1 MVDQQQLNKGM
12 NRRQLLQA
20 AAAAG
25 VMLSGPV
32 LGCCSSLPSCTP
44 VGPDDGKTLVL
55 THANIIDVLDGQVLS
70 DRVLVIRSGVIESIS
85 DRMPAPQEGRP
96 VYDLKNRY
104 VIPGLIDAHCHT
116 TLTGETGLKISGLL
130 TTYCQVKRNYQQ
142 QLIHGVTTVRDMG
155 AMPKLLASM
164 LEKIELGEM
173 AGPRVVYCNAF
184 TNIHGGHPDIDQK
197 EVSRFSD
204 LAVLF
209 IGDPNLWFNDIDA
222 LKKGLKQN
230 LSGGASFIKL
240 TMDDQSI
247 MCGRGAIPAYSDEQ
261 LRVIM
266 EFARRNHLPTAGHI
280 HTRFGFDRAIE
291 YGLSS
296 VEHMIGDG
304 PLTDG
309 EVDLM
314 AQKKISLV
322 PTMIIAQMLAAREA
336 YGDLPAAYR
345 TDFITNEMAI
355 RKNYLQS
362 CTALDVEPGIH
373 RDNMAELHH
382 LQKYGCEKLSGQG
395 VFLPRPELYFNI
407 LLHGPGNLLKMK
419 QAGVLIGCGT
429 DSGVPFMYHGALWR
443 EMQMLGRIGFTN
455 KEILQCATINNA
467 RILRMADK
475 IGSIETGKYADMAV
489 LTDNPLERV
498 EACRMP
504 ALVIKAGRIYQT
516 SGKA

>member
-1 MVDQQQLNKGM
+1 MVDQRNANEGM

-20 AAAAG
+20 AAVAG
-25 VMLSGPV
+25 VMLSCPV
-32 LGCCSSLPSCTP
+32 VGCCSSLPSYVP
-44 VGPDDGKTLVL
+44 LSPDDGKALVL
-55 THANIIDVLDGQVLS
+55 THANIIDVLSGRVLS
-70 DRVLVIRSGVIESIS
+70 DRFLVIRGGIIESIS
-85 DRMPAPQEGRP
+85 DRMPTPQEGQL
-96 VYDLKNRY
+96 VYDLKHRY

-116 TLTGETGLKISGLL
+116 TLTGEGGLKILGLL

-164 LEKIELGEM
+164 LKKIDSSEM
-173 AGPRVVYCNAF
+173 IGPRVVFCNAF

-197 EVSRFSD
+197 EVSSFSD

-222 LKKGLKQN
+222 LKKGMKQN
-230 LSGGASFIKL
+230 LAAGASFIKL
-240 TMDDQSI
+240 TMDDKSI
-247 MCGRGAIPAYSDEQ
+247 MCARGAIPAYSDEQ

-266 EFARRNHLPTAGHI
+266 EFAGQNNVPTAGHI
-280 HTRFGFDRAIE
+280 HTRFGFDRAIQ

-304 PLTDG
+304 PLTDR
-309 EVDLM
+309 EVDQM
-314 AQKKISLV
+314 AKKKISLV
-322 PTMIIAQMLAAREA
+322 PTMIIAQMLAAEEA
-336 YGDLPAAYR
+336 YSELPAAYS
-345 TDFITNEMAI
+345 TDFIAGEMAI
-355 RKNYLQS
+355 RKKYLQS

-373 RDNMAELHH
+373 RDNMASLNH
-382 LQKYGCEKLSGQG
+382 LRKDGCEVLSKQG

-419 QAGVLIGCGT
+419 QAGILIGCGT

-443 EMQMLGRIGFTN
+443 EMEMLGRIGFTN
-455 KEILQCATINNA
+455 QEILQCATINNA

-475 IGSIETGKYADMAV
+475 IGSIEPGKYADMAV
-489 LTDNPLERV
+489 LADNPLDRI
-498 EACRMP
+498 EACKMP
-504 ALVIKAGRIYQT
+504 ALVVKGGRIYAPAT
-516 SGKA
+516 GA